1 MGIAFEPGKA
11 NFTRLS
17 PEGHL
22 FITRVGHKAFIDVN
36 ETGTVAAAA
45 TNIGIGRV
53 LLPETKFVF
62 NKPFIFVIY
71 EKSSSAILFTGII
84 YNPII
89 E

>member
-11 NFTRLS
+11 DFTRLS
-17 PEGHL
+17 PKGHL
-22 FITRVGHKAFIDVN
+22 FITRVDHKAFIDVN

-45 TNIGIGRV
+45 TNVGIGRV
-53 LLPETKFVF
+53 SLPETKFVF

-71 EKSSSAILFTGII
+71 EKSGGAILFTGII
-84 YNPII
+84 PNPVI